1 VELEENKQPKLKHID
16 YKTMKRTI
24 GILFLSIALT
34 TALLADQN
42 GLTSDIL
49 DRADSLKADS
59 AAFETS
65 ISSRDGLLQ
74 ATAVNETASL
84 LANQGAT
91 EKVSSAETRITNEPS
106 SLNRSPSSTSNA
118 ETRITNSPSS
128 LNTSPSSTSNAETR
142 TTNAPSS
149 LNASLSSTSNAETR
163 NTNAPSSLN
172 TSLSST
178 SNAETRNTNAPSSL
192 ESSQS
197 SGTNASP

>member
-1 VELEENKQPKLKHID
+1 
-16 YKTMKRTI
+16 MKRTI
-24 GILFLSIALT
+24 GIMFLSTALA

-49 DRADSLKADS
+49 DRADSLKADP

-65 ISSRDGLLQ
+65 ISSRDGLPR

-84 LANQGAT
+84 LATRAAQAPD
-91 EKVSSAETRITNEPS
+91 KVSSA
-106 SLNRSPSSTSNA
+106 A
-118 ETRITNSPSS
+118 
-128 LNTSPSSTSNAETR
+128 A
-142 TTNAPSS
+142 
-149 LNASLSSTSNAETR
+149 R

-178 SNAETRNTNAPSSL
+178 SNAETRITNAPSTLNSSLSSTSNAGTRSTNAPSSLNTPQSSTSNAATRNTNAPSSLNTPQSSTSNAETRITNAPSSL

-197 SGTNASP
+197 SGTNPSP